1 MADPITVKITNLNS
15 PIATVKV
22 SNKVA
27 ESAVTSVAGRV
38 GDILLTQSDVAGLE
52 NVNNTSDLNK
62 PISTATQAAIDAI
75 NVSGDYAPLIHQHI
89 VSDITDLADGPISLT
104 NKTLTD
110 SSNVIH
116 ADQLHFRVKADE
128 PLLKGQPVKYD
139 SFNVGQNAINVSL
152 SNQLTDVTIGLAEE
166 NIPQGSFG
174 NIITAGV
181 LDHTDTR
188 DFNEGEILYVDGLGQ
203 LTGVE
208 PTSGYSQPIAICL
221 KSQQNN
227 GSLQVLASYPK
238 QPSTD
243 VRNDS
248 NVSGLNVT
256 EALNNLNTS
265 IQSIDIDSFSI
276 TGHEHFVSDITDLFT
291 GEFSQTGHNHVVA
304 DITDLN
310 TGAFAVTGH
319 SHSASDITND
329 SAIIGATVKDALDAI
344 EAGGIGGGDAET
356 AETSIYIDAAAFLAK
371 DGEADASTGA
381 DNGTNNSVDWYNVAT
396 AETLYAKV
404 AMPPQW
410 DGGTIN
416 AEIFWTVDGGTV
428 GENVKW
434 EVAAQAGGNDDAWDV
449 AFPVPT
455 ATLDDPILANGD
467 IHRISAESITVGGS
481 PQDGDILHFEVARAT
496 AGATAAS
503 QDARLLGVRIIYS
516 NSLLQNW
523 YSWKLGNETA
533 DASTGVK
540 VTWYAPA
547 NGKIHGVAAGSTTAT
562 SGSSLVSDVH
572 KNGTTIFDTKITID
586 ASESST
592 ATAATPAVLTN
603 EPTSFSAGDKFE
615 FEVDTTTAGAAG
627 LHTDLLISWD

>member
-38 GDILLTQSDVAGLE
+38 GDILLTQSDVAWLE

-104 NKTLTD
+104 NKTLAD

-181 LDHTDTR
+181 LDHTDTQ

-291 GEFSQTGHNHVVA
+291 GEFSQTGHDHVVA

-310 TGAFAVTGH
+310 TGAFALSGH
-319 SHSASDITND
+319 NHVVGDVSGIKDSIGFACSDETSSLSVGQAIATDMPYDIVVSSVYASLTAAGSLSATTVDVKKEGSSILNSTLSIVAGTNN
-329 SAIIGATVKDALDAI
+329 
-344 EAGGIGGGDAET
+344 AET
-356 AETSIYIDAAAFLAK
+356 NLFSGAASTFSLSKGDLLTIDKTAIDAA
-371 DGEADASTGA
+371 
-381 DNGTNNSVDWYNVAT
+381 GTD
-396 AETLYAKV
+396 
-404 AMPPQW
+404 
-410 DGGTIN
+410 
-416 AEIFWTVDGGTV
+416 
-428 GENVKW
+428 
-434 EVAAQAGGNDDAWDV
+434 
-449 AFPVPT
+449 
-455 ATLDDPILANGD
+455 
-467 IHRISAESITVGGS
+467 
-481 PQDGDILHFEVARAT
+481 
-496 AGATAAS
+496 
-503 QDARLLGVRIIYS
+503 
-516 NSLLQNW
+516 
-523 YSWKLGNETA
+523 
-533 DASTGVK
+533 
-540 VTWYAPA
+540 
-547 NGKIHGVAAGSTTAT
+547 
-562 SGSSLVSDVH
+562 
-572 KNGTTIFDTKITID
+572 
-586 ASESST
+586 
-592 ATAATPAVLTN
+592 
-603 EPTSFSAGDKFE
+603 
-615 FEVDTTTAGAAG
+615 AG
-627 LHTDLLISWD
+627 LKVYIEGEIN